1 VIVVAIATLGVA
13 LFERVRL
20 PAIGGFLVM
29 GALLGPGGLGV
40 VGDAE
45 EIRTLAELGV
55 VFLLFEIGL
64 ELPLGALRRF
74 GRATI
79 VAGAAQVGLTIAV
92 VARSRRSRRSHQR
105 LRAGRT
111 RRDVA
116 RRGDATARRTRRDR
130 PARTPLRGILI
141 F

>member
-1 VIVVAIATLGVA
+1 MVGRVGQSELLFQLVIVVAIAALGVA

-40 VGDAE
+40 VGDAR

-64 ELPLGALRRF
+64 ELPLG
-74 GRATI
+74 
-79 VAGAAQVGLTIAV
+79 VAPGSAV
-92 VARSRRSRRSHQR
+92 VLGGLVSMSSTAWANWSVSRTRSR
-105 LRAGRT
+105 
-111 RRDVA
+111 
-116 RRGDATARRTRRDR
+116 
-130 PARTPLRGILI
+130 
-141 F
+141 